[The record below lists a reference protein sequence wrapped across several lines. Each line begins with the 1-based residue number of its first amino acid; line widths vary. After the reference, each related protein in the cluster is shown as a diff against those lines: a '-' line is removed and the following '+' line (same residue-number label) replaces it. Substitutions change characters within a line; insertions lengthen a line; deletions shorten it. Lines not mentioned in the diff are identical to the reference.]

1 MNEEQKK
8 KAEEKLASRGMT
20 LKNVTPE
27 IAEALGND
35 YVDSYRKGH
44 LVYTREF
51 YQDTYK
57 NIEKGMTYVES
68 YKALGFDVDALGVNR
83 ANAAGK
89 RAAKMAKNGE
99 LFKLSPGDFDGTV
112 PLKTMKKKKGVT
124 NEQMY
129 AYLQARCMYLEAEL
143 KYEQEKKQKLSPAKN
158 YALRNPDG
166 NGSGE
171 D

>member
-1 MNEEQKK
+1 MFYK
-8 KAEEKLASRGMT
+8 
-20 LKNVTPE
+20 

-44 LVYTREF
+44 LIYTREF

-89 RAAKMAKNGE
+89 RAAKMGKNGE
-99 LFKLSPGDFDGTV
+99 LFRLSPGDFDGTV
-112 PLKTMKKKKGVT
+112 SLKDMKKKGV
-124 NEQMY
+124 NDEQMY
-129 AYLQARCMYLEAEL
+129 AYLQARCMYLEEAL
-143 KYEQEKKQKLSPAKN
+143 KY
-158 YALRNPDG
+158 
-166 NGSGE
+166 
-171 D
+171 